1 MHILF
6 LFFSMVFAGEI
17 NIYTESMKVYRD
29 GAQIVNYISDEIA
42 FVYASQHI
50 ALAKQKSQYGWEQI
64 EDANNVNIWNEK
76 TIRYK
81 YKGCSYEMDALGCS
95 VRNRHYYL
103 RTFVELREDEA
114 LITQQLFNKNAQVV
128 STASFSS
135 KKIIKWIK
143 QQETTVIQQ
152 QGMMGS
158 TTLTHKP
165 KEELPLKWEIPW
177 RLFSDDFRQLS
188 FRLWSGIK
196 LQ

>member
-1 MHILF
+1 MTIL
-6 LFFSMVFAGEI
+6 LFFISMVFAGEI
-17 NIYTESMKVYRD
+17 NVYTESMKVYRN
-29 GAQIVNYISDEIA
+29 GSQIINYISDELA
-42 FVYASQHI
+42 FVYASQHV
-50 ALAKQKSQYGWEQI
+50 AMAQQKSQYGWEQI
-64 EDANNVNIWNEK
+64 GEANNVNIWNEK

-81 YKGCSYEMDALGCS
+81 HKGCDYEMDALGCS

-135 KKIIKWIK
+135 KKIIIWIK
-143 QQETTVIQQ
+143 QQEITVIQQ
-152 QGMMGS
+152 QGLMGS
-158 TTLTHKP
+158 QTVTHKP